1 MQTLSA
7 EIGSKAS
14 STAANGADV
23 GQFASPTAV
32 NQGSVQTA
40 NAAATRKSAAQ
51 GAFIASA
58 NSPSS
63 LTDETQTAPAHHQL
77 SDEELKREVQRR
89 RQQQL
94 APFGLTERETQIVVM
109 LLDGQ
114 TMKGIAEELFIT
126 KRTVKF
132 HSKNAYEKIGVASK
146 KGLMQAFSDLH
157 EPPTRNVAAKRN
169 QARLVFD
176 REILLGDSRAHGI
189 ERGRL
194 AVIRKRH
201 QVRFVIGFHRCNARH
216 GGHGLLHARIALR
229 AMHARHFQRCF
240 NHESFLSVR
249 SPCPQLLQARYS
261 PLPTQ
266 WPRFTL

>member
-1 MQTLSA
+1 MPTSTPYSCASRSGVRTLRAAPYAQHVAVEQQRVAMCAIASVTFFATMRSRIAADADAIRQSLSA

-14 STAANGADV
+14 STAANGADA
-23 GQFASPTAV
+23 GQFAGPTAV

-51 GAFIASA
+51 GAFTASA

-63 LTDETQTAPAHHQL
+63 LTDETQTAPTHQQL

-126 KRTVKF
+126 ERTVKF
-132 HSKNAYEKIGVASK
+132 HSKNAYEKIGAASK
-146 KGLMQAFSDLH
+146 RSSCRPFQTCRAPDTKRCSQAQPSALSLR
-157 EPPTRNVAAKRN
+157 PRNP
-169 QARLVFD
+169 AR
-176 REILLGDSRAHGI
+176 
-189 ERGRL
+189 
-194 AVIRKRH
+194 
-201 QVRFVIGFHRCNARH
+201 
-216 GGHGLLHARIALR
+216 
-229 AMHARHFQRCF
+229 
-240 NHESFLSVR
+240 
-249 SPCPQLLQARYS
+249 
-261 PLPTQ
+261 
-266 WPRFTL
+266 